1 MYWAQKIDWCCI
13 WNRSLITSFVY
24 ASGII
29 PGPSNST
36 GIKFLYLFITN
47 HNTSEWEFLF
57 PWHYYINIS
66 IYLILYYLCLYLYID
81 LYYLYVLNVKINI
94 WFDLIWMNLF
104 FVRESYNQSGSSGW
118 GDGEFGGWVLIKEIK
133 FKVFLC
139 YLKCMY

>member
-36 GIKFLYLFITN
+36 GIKFLYLFIAN

-66 IYLILYYLCLYLYID
+66 IYLILYYLCLYVCTGRDRIMWRL
-81 LYYLYVLNVKINI
+81 LAPPLKHLPVVVRFSK
-94 WFDLIWMNLF
+94 F
-104 FVRESYNQSGSSGW
+104 FFAG
-118 GDGEFGGWVLIKEIK
+118 
-133 FKVFLC
+133 KVFKKLVGWYVDFFIWGLLPPC
-139 YLKCMY
+139 RVISIFFREFF